1 LFFNLKKEG
10 FIMAEIE
17 RKKRG
22 GFMAFLA
29 LIIAVI
35 ALIISLLAYD
45 RAGRTAEED
54 IAALKAR
61 IVELKKGE
69 ADLRQKVATALEKA
83 AGKIKTKEPAEKGE
97 GK

>member
-1 LFFNLKKEG
+1 
-10 FIMAEIE
+10 MAERE
-17 RKKRG
+17 TKRRG

-35 ALIISLLAYD
+35 ALVISLLAYE

-69 ADLRQKVATALEKA
+69 DELRNKLAATLEKA
-83 AGKIKTKEPAEKGE
+83 AEKIGKKEEAAEGQ
-97 GK
+97 

>member
-1 LFFNLKKEG
+1 MREVFT
-10 FIMAEIE
+10 MAERE
-17 RKKRG
+17 TKRRG

-29 LIIAVI
+29 MIVAIIALVF
-35 ALIISLLAYD
+35 SLLAYE

-69 ADLRQKVATALEKA
+69 DELRKKLAATLEKVAEKIGQKEEA
-83 AGKIKTKEPAEKGE
+83 AEEQ
-97 GK
+97 

>member
-1 LFFNLKKEG
+1 
-10 FIMAEIE
+10 MAERE
-17 RKKRG
+17 TRRRG

-29 LIIAVI
+29 LIVAII
-35 ALIISLLAYD
+35 ALVISLLAYE

-69 ADLRQKVATALEKA
+69 DDIRQKLAATLERA
-83 AGKIKTKEPAEKGE
+83 AEKIGQKE
-97 GK
+97 EAAEKE

>member
-1 LFFNLKKEG
+1 
-10 FIMAEIE
+10 MAERE
-17 RKKRG
+17 TRRRG

-35 ALIISLLAYD
+35 ALVISLLAYE
-45 RAGRTAEED
+45 RAGRTAEDD

-69 ADLRQKVATALEKA
+69 DDLRKKLASTLEKVAEKI
-83 AGKIKTKEPAEKGE
+83 GQKEEAVEKE
-97 GK
+97 

>member
-1 LFFNLKKEG
+1 
-10 FIMAEIE
+10 MAERE
-17 RKKRG
+17 TKRRG

-29 LIIAVI
+29 LIVAII
-35 ALIISLLAYD
+35 ALVISLLAYE

-69 ADLRQKVATALEKA
+69 DDLRKKLAATLEKA
-83 AGKIKTKEPAEKGE
+83 AEKIGKKEEAEEKRE
-97 GK
+97 SK

>member
-1 LFFNLKKEG
+1 
-10 FIMAEIE
+10 MAERE
-17 RKKRG
+17 MKRRG

-29 LIIAVI
+29 LIVAII
-35 ALIISLLAYD
+35 ALVFSLLAYE

-69 ADLRQKVATALEKA
+69 DDLRKKLAATLEKVAD
-83 AGKIKTKEPAEKGE
+83 KIGQKEEAAEKE
-97 GK
+97 

>member
-1 LFFNLKKEG
+1 
-10 FIMAEIE
+10 MAERE
-17 RKKRG
+17 TKRRG

-35 ALIISLLAYD
+35 ALVISLLAYE

-69 ADLRQKVATALEKA
+69 DELRNKLAATLEKA
-83 AGKIKTKEPAEKGE
+83 AEKIGKQEEAAEKQ
-97 GK
+97 

>member
-1 LFFNLKKEG
+1 
-10 FIMAEIE
+10 MAERE
-17 RKKRG
+17 TKRRG

-29 LIIAVI
+29 LIVAII
-35 ALIISLLAYD
+35 ALVFSLLAYE

-69 ADLRQKVATALEKA
+69 DDLRKKLAATLEKVAEKIGQKEEA
-83 AGKIKTKEPAEKGE
+83 AQEE
-97 GK
+97 

>member
-1 LFFNLKKEG
+1 
-10 FIMAEIE
+10 MAERE
-17 RKKRG
+17 TKRRG

-29 LIIAVI
+29 MIVAIIALV
-35 ALIISLLAYD
+35 ISLLAYE

-69 ADLRQKVATALEKA
+69 DDIRQKLAATLERA
-83 AGKIKTKEPAEKGE
+83 AEKIGQKE
-97 GK
+97 EAAEKE

>member
-1 LFFNLKKEG
+1 
-10 FIMAEIE
+10 MAEIE

-69 ADLRQKVATALEKA
+69 EDLRKKLAATLEKA
-83 AGKIKTKEPAEKGE
+83 ADKIRKEEAAQKGGGK
-97 GK
+97 

>member
-1 LFFNLKKEG
+1 MREVFT
-10 FIMAEIE
+10 MAERE
-17 RKKRG
+17 TKRRG

-29 LIIAVI
+29 MIVAIIALVF
-35 ALIISLLAYD
+35 SLLAYE

-69 ADLRQKVATALEKA
+69 DELRKKLAATLEKVAEKI
-83 AGKIKTKEPAEKGE
+83 GQKEEAAEKE
-97 GK
+97 

>member
-1 LFFNLKKEG
+1 MREVFS
-10 FIMAEIE
+10 MAERE
-17 RKKRG
+17 TKRRG

-29 LIIAVI
+29 LIVAVI
-35 ALIISLLAYD
+35 ALVFSLLAYE

-69 ADLRQKVATALEKA
+69 DELRKKLAATLEKVAEKIGQKEEA
-83 AGKIKTKEPAEKGE
+83 AQEE
-97 GK
+97 

>member
-1 LFFNLKKEG
+1 
-10 FIMAEIE
+10 MAE
-17 RKKRG
+17 RDTRRRG

-29 LIIAVI
+29 LIVAIITLV
-35 ALIISLLAYD
+35 ISLLAYE

-69 ADLRQKVATALEKA
+69 DDLRKKLAATLEKA
-83 AGKIKTKEPAEKGE
+83 AEKIGKKEEVTEKE
-97 GK
+97 

>member
-1 LFFNLKKEG
+1 
-10 FIMAEIE
+10 MAERE
-17 RKKRG
+17 TKRRG

-29 LIIAVI
+29 LVVAIIALV
-35 ALIISLLAYD
+35 ISLLAYE

-69 ADLRQKVATALEKA
+69 EDLRKKVAATLEKA
-83 AGKIKTKEPAEKGE
+83 AEKIGKKEEAAEKE
-97 GK
+97 

>member
-1 LFFNLKKEG
+1 MREVFT
-10 FIMAEIE
+10 MAERE
-17 RKKRG
+17 TKRRG

-29 LIIAVI
+29 MIVAIIALV
-35 ALIISLLAYD
+35 ISLLAYE

-69 ADLRQKVATALEKA
+69 DDLRKKLAATLEKVAEKIGKQEEA
-83 AGKIKTKEPAEKGE
+83 AQEQ
-97 GK
+97 